1 MAWRLVDGGILNN
14 VPADVL
20 VNQGATFIVAVDVS
34 AKIGHSF
41 VGNTPETP
49 TEEMNIPNMFQTLG
63 RVRAAQDR
71 NIRKMGAGDADL
83 TIEPDVSAF
92 QLTDFQNAS
101 AIAPRCYCDSQN
113 VTSAKNS
120 FETVGF

>member
-1 MAWRLVDGGILNN
+1 
-14 VPADVL
+14 
-20 VNQGATFIVAVDVS
+20 
-34 AKIGHSF
+34 
-41 VGNTPETP
+41 
-49 TEEMNIPNMFQTLG
+49 MFQTLG

-101 AIAPRCYCDSQN
+101 ATHQGVIATRKMLPQLRTLLKQLDSDLFPY
-113 VTSAKNS
+113 A
-120 FETVGF
+120 